1 MSIRL
6 RLTLLYTAI
15 LALILIVFG
24 AALYTIQAQFTL
36 NTLKHDLV
44 LSSDGLFRSV
54 LRNYMN
60 PNQPQPGNTPPPTP
74 PLDTL
79 SSDQAFNELREREI
93 VRILKPG
100 GELLASPFGV
110 SEESLPLSSDG
121 LQALNNKQEWWQ
133 IGVSDDERSAGK

>member
-54 LRNYMN
+54 LRN
-60 PNQPQPGNTPPPTP
+60 
-74 PLDTL
+74 
-79 SSDQAFNELREREI
+79 
-93 VRILKPG
+93 
-100 GELLASPFGV
+100 
-110 SEESLPLSSDG
+110 
-121 LQALNNKQEWWQ
+121 
-133 IGVSDDERSAGK
+133 